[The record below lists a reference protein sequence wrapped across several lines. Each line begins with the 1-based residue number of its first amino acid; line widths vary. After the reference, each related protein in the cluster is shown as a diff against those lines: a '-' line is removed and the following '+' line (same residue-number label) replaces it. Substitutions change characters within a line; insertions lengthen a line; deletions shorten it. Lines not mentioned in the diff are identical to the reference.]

1 MVINGLAVIGSSRLM
16 CTLDTHK
23 TTTITQKLGNTMAQ
37 TSQETPT
44 CNSFKMPKL
53 AINGA
58 PF

>member
-1 MVINGLAVIGSSRLM
+1 MHTRHPENNHYHQNLGS
-16 CTLDTHK
+16 
-23 TTTITQKLGNTMAQ
+23 TMEQ
-37 TSQETPT
+37 RSQETPT